1 MVAHYCVQGIKMVQN
16 QVSASYKET
25 LLAAA
30 AAHSE
35 LPYEVVLERS
45 PSIKHKWAMSL
56 WRLLYLC
63 HKPKFPM
70 F

>member
-1 MVAHYCVQGIKMVQN
+1 MVAHYCVQGIKMVLN

-25 LLAAA
+25 LLAAT

-45 PSIKHKWAMSL
+45 PSIKHK
-56 WRLLYLC
+56 
-63 HKPKFPM
+63 
-70 F
+70 

>member
-1 MVAHYCVQGIKMVQN
+1 MVAHYCVQEIKMVLN

-25 LLAAA
+25 LLAA

-45 PSIKHKWAMSL
+45 PSIKHK
-56 WRLLYLC
+56 
-63 HKPKFPM
+63 
-70 F
+70 

>member
-1 MVAHYCVQGIKMVQN
+1 MVAHYCVQGIKMVLN

-25 LLAAA
+25 LLAAAA

-45 PSIKHKWAMSL
+45 PSIKHK
-56 WRLLYLC
+56 
-63 HKPKFPM
+63 
-70 F
+70 